1 MMGRHETHASPAQQ
15 RIANLMPL
23 GGLADAGGSKGLGVA
38 AFVFE
43 EDETQPCSFKI
54 TTCGYGP
61 GGPSLAKHLARQA
74 RVWEEL
80 GRPGAECLELAA
92 WPPGTPPETIGGGRM
107 LFDRPHVRLAV
118 RWPAP

>member
-43 EDETQPCSFKI
+43 EDETQPGSFKI
-54 TTCGYGP
+54 TTCGNGP
-61 GGPSLAKHLARQA
+61 GRAKSGKASGTAGSR
-74 RVWEEL
+74 L
-80 GRPGAECLELAA
+80 GRAGQA
-92 WPPGTPPETIGGGRM
+92 GGRM
-107 LFDRPHVRLAV
+107 SGTGGLAAGHAARDDRRRKDAT
-118 RWPAP
+118 

>member
-23 GGLADAGGSKGLGVA
+23 GGIADAGGSKGLGVA
-38 AFVFE
+38 ASVFE
-43 EDETQPCSFKI
+43 EDETQPGSFKI

-92 WPPGTPPETIGGGRM
+92 SPPETIGGGKM
-107 LFDRPHVRLAV
+107 LLDRPHVHLAV

>member
-23 GGLADAGGSKGLGVA
+23 GGLADAGCSKGLGVA

-43 EDETQPCSFKI
+43 EDETQPGSFKI

-80 GRPGAECLELAA
+80 GRPG
-92 WPPGTPPETIGGGRM
+92 GRM
-107 LFDRPHVRLAV
+107 SGTSGLDAGHATRDDRRRRDAS
-118 RWPAP
+118 